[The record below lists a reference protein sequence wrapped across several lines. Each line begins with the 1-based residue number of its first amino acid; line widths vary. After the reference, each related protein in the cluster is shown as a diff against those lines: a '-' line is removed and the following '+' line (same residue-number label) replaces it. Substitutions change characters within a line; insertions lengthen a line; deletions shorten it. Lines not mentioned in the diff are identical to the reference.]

1 LNDALTG
8 PVLAAAALVCV
19 AAVGKLREP
28 GGAVRAL
35 SALGLPAGVWWVRA
49 LCGLELAAG
58 ACGLV
63 VPGPPSVAVLAG
75 VYGTFGGGGAALR
88 RRGAE
93 CGCFGETGDETD
105 GETGGEAGAPPSV
118 AHVLLSGALALM
130 CAAGVVWPPHRV
142 GWALARPVLALGIA
156 GCVYAIVLAYTQ
168 LPVAW
173 GAWRAR

>member
-35 SALGLPAGVWWVRA
+35 SALGLPAGVWWVRIM
-49 LCGLELAAG
+49 CGLELAAG

-63 VPGPPSVAVLAG
+63 VPGPPSVAVLAA
-75 VYGTFGGGGAALR
+75 VYGTFGGAGAALR
-88 RRGAE
+88 RRGAG
-93 CGCFGETGDETD
+93 CGCFGETG
-105 GETGGEAGAPPSV
+105 GETGAPPSV
-118 AHVLLSGALALM
+118 AHVLLSGALALT
-130 CAAGVVWPPHRV
+130 CAAGVAWPPHRV
-142 GWALARPVLALGIA
+142 GWALTRPVLALGIA

-168 LPVAW
+168 LPLAW